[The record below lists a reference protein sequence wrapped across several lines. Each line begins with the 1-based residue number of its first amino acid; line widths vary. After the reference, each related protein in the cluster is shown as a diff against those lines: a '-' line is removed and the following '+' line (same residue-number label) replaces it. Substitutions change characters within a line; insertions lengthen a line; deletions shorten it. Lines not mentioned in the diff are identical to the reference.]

1 MSGMCTSGTVD
12 KIFVIGFIFLP
23 LYLPTFLINVMCT
36 SGTVDILSII
46 VFVSIN
52 IVSTRGK
59 CDVYLGTVGIQ
70 YDKGFI

>member
-1 MSGMCTSGTVD
+1 
-12 KIFVIGFIFLP
+12 
-23 LYLPTFLINVMCT
+23 MCT

-52 IVSTRGK
+52 IASTRGK

-70 YDKGFI
+70 YDKGFILNNIVSTLDQCGVHLRLS